1 MLNKIPAPQ
10 VKYFLTKTL
19 NLIMKRQILTLLT
32 GMLLFLPVTQAQM
45 ARVQAIH
52 NCPDTGADTVDVWL
66 NDVLLIDNFA
76 YKTASP
82 YIDAPAGVSFDLSIA
97 AKNSTDTVG
106 AIFKKS
112 FTLPMNS
119 TNVVVASGGLAE
131 TGATAFDLRAYGGQ
145 EEAANQGAGEISLN
159 VIHGSYDA
167 PEVDIFEVQIPAG
180 ELVPD
185 LEFGEDVGSYVNL
198 GATDY
203 DIQVRTQSG
212 IVAAEFDAD
221 LSTLADSAAIV
232 LATGFLDP
240 SMAAG
245 TEPFG
250 LIAVLPNGA
259 VVELPTKSITPARL
273 QVIHNCPDMLAG
285 TVDVWLNDVLLLDNF
300 NYKEATP
307 YIDAPAGANF
317 DVSIAVPTSTDTVG
331 ALFRKS
337 FLLPSNSTSV
347 VVASG
352 GLAETGATAFD
363 LRAYGGQE
371 EAANQG
377 AGEISLNV
385 IHGSYDAPEVDI
397 FEVQIPAGELVPDLE
412 FGEDVGSYVNLGAT
426 DYDIQVRTQSG
437 IVAAEFDADLST
449 LADSAAI
456 VLATGFLDPSM
467 AAGTEPFG
475 LIAVLPNGAVVELPT
490 KSITPALLQV
500 IHNCPDMLAGTVDVW
515 LNDVLLLDNFN
526 YKEATPYID
535 APAGANFDVSIAV
548 PTSTDTV
555 GALFRKSFLLPSNS
569 TSVVVASG
577 GLAETGATAFDLRAY
592 GGQEE
597 AANQGAGEISLNVI
611 HGSYDAPEVDIFE
624 VQIPAGEL
632 VPDLEFGEDIGSYV
646 DLGATDY
653 DIQVRTQ
660 SGIVAAEFDANLS
673 TLADSAAIV
682 LATGFLDPS
691 MAAGTEPFGLIAVLP
706 NGTVI
711 QLPAKSITVARLQV
725 IHNCAAIDADTV
737 DIWLNDTALLD
748 DFAFRT
754 ASPFIDAPAGTNFD
768 VSVAL
773 PNSTDTTGA
782 LFRQTFLLESGKTY
796 IVVASG
802 TVGSGTYTPAT
813 PFSLEVITDAREK
826 ADTAGKVDVLVWHGA
841 TDAPTVDVAE
851 TQVGAGTIV
860 DDISYGEAQGYL
872 SLAAADYDLEIQ
884 NMAGDT
890 ALFAYDADLS
900 ALGDSAITVL
910 ASGFVDTTANN
921 GGAAFGLW
929 VALASGG
936 NLIELPSLTVGLEDI
951 GFINQLKLFPN
962 PARDVI
968 TIELEST
975 ESNELTYEVLNM
987 FGSVMMNQQAR
998 VLPGENNYTFD
1009 LGKLPNGYYF
1019 IRIRSEA
1026 QAQVLPFLK
1035 R

>member
-1 MLNKIPAPQ
+1 MNK
-10 VKYFLTKTL
+10 
-19 NLIMKRQILTLLT
+19 QIITLLF
-32 GMLLFLPVTQAQM
+32 GLVLLSSTALAQT

-52 NCPDTGADTVDVWL
+52 NCPDAAAATVDVWL
-66 NDVLLIDNFA
+66 NDMLLIDDFN

-82 YIDAPAGVSFDLSIA
+82 FIDAPAGVDFDLSIA
-97 AKNSTDTVG
+97 APTSTDTTG
-106 AIFKKS
+106 AIFRKT
-112 FTLPMNS
+112 FNLPANS
-119 TNVVVASGGLAE
+119 TNVVVASGGLGE
-131 TGATAFDLRAYGGQ
+131 MGATAFDLRAYVGQ
-145 EEAANQGAGEISLN
+145 EAATNQGMGQISLN

-167 PEVDIFEVQIPAG
+167 PEVDIYEVQVPAG

-185 LEFGEDVGSYVNL
+185 LEFGEDVGSYVDL
-198 GATDY
+198 GAIDY
-203 DIQVRTQSG
+203 DIQVRTQMG
-212 IVAAEFDAD
+212 VVAAEFDAD
-221 LSTLADSAAIV
+221 LSTLADSAAVV

-259 VVELPTKSITPARL
+259 VVPLASKAITGARL
-273 QVIHNCPDMLAG
+273 QVIHNAPDAAAA
-285 TVDVWLNDVLLLDNF
+285 TVDVWLNDMLLLDNF

-317 DVSIAVPTSTDTVG
+317 DVSIAAPSSTDTVG
-331 ALFRKS
+331 ALFRKTFLLPSNSTSVVVASGGLLETGATAFDLRAYGGQEEATNQGASEISINVIHGSYDAPEVDIYEVQIPAGELVPDLEFGEDIGSYVDLGATDYDIQVRTQMGGVAGEFDADLSTLADSAAIVLATGFVDPLTPGGSEPFGLIAVLPNGTVIQLPSKAITPARLQVIHNCPDTIAGTVDVWLNDALLLDDFSFQEATPYIDAPAGASFDVSITVPNAIDTVAALFKKS

-371 EAANQG
+371 EATNQG
-377 AGEISLNV
+377 ASEISINV

-397 FEVQIPAGELVPDLE
+397 
-412 FGEDVGSYVNLGAT
+412 Y
-426 DYDIQVRTQSG
+426 
-437 IVAAEFDADLST
+437 
-449 LADSAAI
+449 
-456 VLATGFLDPSM
+456 
-467 AAGTEPFG
+467 
-475 LIAVLPNGAVVELPT
+475 
-490 KSITPALLQV
+490 
-500 IHNCPDMLAGTVDVW
+500 
-515 LNDVLLLDNFN
+515 
-526 YKEATPYID
+526 
-535 APAGANFDVSIAV
+535 
-548 PTSTDTV
+548 
-555 GALFRKSFLLPSNS
+555 
-569 TSVVVASG
+569 
-577 GLAETGATAFDLRAY
+577 
-592 GGQEE
+592 
-597 AANQGAGEISLNVI
+597 
-611 HGSYDAPEVDIFE
+611 E

-660 SGIVAAEFDANLS
+660 AGIVAAEFDADLS

-691 MAAGTEPFGLIAVLP
+691 VAAGTEPFGLIAVLP
-706 NGTVI
+706 DGTVI
-711 QLPAKSITVARLQV
+711 SLPSKAVTSARLQV
-725 IHNCAAIDADTV
+725 IHNSAAVDADTV
-737 DIWLNDTALLD
+737 DVWLNETALLD

-813 PFSLEVITDAREK
+813 PFSLEVITDAREM

-841 TDAPTVDVAE
+841 TDAPTVDVVE

-872 SLAAADYDLEIQ
+872 SLAASDYDLQIR

-890 ALFAYDADLS
+890 ALFGYDADLS

-936 NLIELPSLTVGLEDI
+936 NLIELPTIAVGLEEI
-951 GFINQLKLFPN
+951 TFIKQVKLYPN
-962 PARDVI
+962 PARDI
-968 TIELEST
+968 INIELESA
-975 ESNELTYEVLNM
+975 EINELTYEVINM
-987 FGSVMMNQQAR
+987 FGSVMMTNQVQ
-998 VLPGENNYTFD
+998 VLPGENNNTFN
-1009 LGKLPNGYYF
+1009 LSKLPAGYYF
-1019 IRIRSEA
+1019 VRIRSEE
-1026 QAQVLPFLK
+1026 QANVLPFLK